1 MIAIHTFGEYL
12 DFHLHSNALV
22 ADGLFDRQS
31 KFYVMRVGKDG
42 GDTRT
47 KISPLE
53 GGPNFGYD
61 GECTQSLYLF
71 SKVLRT
77 SK

>member
-1 MIAIHTFGEYL
+1 LAIVIAIHTFGEYL

-53 GGPNFGYD
+53 
-61 GECTQSLYLF
+61 
-71 SKVLRT
+71 
-77 SK
+77 

>member
-31 KFYVMRVGKDG
+31 KFYLMRVGKDG
-42 GDTRT
+42 GETRT

-53 GGPNFGYD
+53 LDIIWGQDQWQPREYRIS
-61 GECTQSLYLF
+61 QQ
-71 SKVLRT
+71 
-77 SK
+77 

>member
-1 MIAIHTFGEYL
+1 MRLATRMGLATRTGLAIVIAIHTFGEYL

-53 GGPNFGYD
+53 
-61 GECTQSLYLF
+61 
-71 SKVLRT
+71 
-77 SK
+77 